1 MYNKIT
7 LVGRIT
13 STPELSRT
21 SNNVAYVRLTLAVN
35 RPNFGANNDITD
47 FIPLVAWRQSAEFIA
62 NNLTK
67 GSLILVE
74 GSLHSST
81 YNSNQTNQL
90 VRSLDVTVDRVVA
103 LESKAVRE
111 MRSGNTPVAN
121 NNTFT
126 PTFNN
131 VPSNNNNQRTYTRNE
146 NVDYSFS
153 EKTQTPNVTTEIKQN
168 DAKSNEVEQDISALF
183 DFGSD
188 LD

>member
-13 STPELSRT
+13 STPELSHT
-21 SNNVAYVRLTLAVN
+21 SNNIAYVRLTLAVN
-35 RPNFGANNDITD
+35 RPSFGNNNDITD

-62 NNLTK
+62 NNLPK
-67 GSLILVE
+67 GALILVE

-90 VRSLDVTVDRVVA
+90 VRSLDVTVDRVVP
-103 LESKAVRE
+103 LESKAVRD
-111 MRSGNTPVAN
+111 MRNNAVSVAN
-121 NNTFT
+121 NSFT

-131 VPSNNNNQRTYTRNE
+131 APANNNQRTYTRNE
-146 NVDYSFS
+146 NIDYSS
-153 EKTQTPNVTTEIKQN
+153 VEKKQTPNVTTEIN
-168 DAKSNEVEQDISALF
+168 NNEAKSNEVEQDISALF
-183 DFGSD
+183 DFGND

>member
-13 STPELSRT
+13 NTPELSHT
-21 SNNVAYVRLTLAVN
+21 SNNIAYVRLTLAVN
-35 RPNFGANNDITD
+35 RPSFGNNNDITD

-62 NNLTK
+62 NNLPK
-67 GSLILVE
+67 GALILVE

-90 VRSLDVTVDRVVA
+90 VRSLDVTVDRVVP

-111 MRSGNTPVAN
+111 MRNNAAPVVN
-121 NNTFT
+121 NSFT

-131 VPSNNNNQRTYTRNE
+131 TTANNQRTYTRNE
-146 NVDYSFS
+146 NIDYSS
-153 EKTQTPNVTTEIKQN
+153 VEKKQTPNVTTEIN
-168 DAKSNEVEQDISALF
+168 NNEAKSAEVEQDISALF
-183 DFGSD
+183 DFGND